1 MSATAVT
8 AAVVESEGAP
18 FALEH
23 VELGDLQADEVR
35 VRIVASGICHT
46 DLLIRDGSFPTPMP
60 VVLGHEGAGVV
71 EEVGTAVTRV
81 KVGDHVASTYASCGG
96 CGMCAKGQP
105 FHCTE
110 FFERNFL
117 ATRSDGTTALS
128 RGGVPLHSHFFG
140 QSSFATAAVIPERSV
155 VAIPDDVPFEVVA
168 PFGCGVQTGA
178 GGVINVLR
186 PLPNSSIAIFG
197 AGGVGLSAVMAAV
210 ICGCSPIISVDVRPG
225 RLALARELGAT
236 HVVDAAQADP
246 VEAIGALVPGGVEAS
261 LETSGVAGV
270 LRQAVDVLGPD
281 ATCGLIGAPPLGT
294 EEQLDVNGLLS
305 VGRGVKGIVEGHSVP
320 QVFIPKLIDLWRAG
334 RLPIDRLVRAYDFD
348 QINQAADDA
357 LAGEVV
363 KPVLRMG

>member
-1 MSATAVT
+1 MSASAIT
-8 AAVVESEGAP
+8 AAVVESGGAP
-18 FALEH
+18 FALENL
-23 VELGDLQADEVR
+23 ELGALQSDEVR
-35 VRIVASGICHT
+35 VRIMASGICHT

-71 EEVGTAVTRV
+71 EEVGAAVTRV

-96 CGMCAKGQP
+96 CRMCAKGHP

-117 ATRSDGTTALS
+117 ATRLDGSTAIS
-128 RGGVPLHSHFFG
+128 RGGTPVHSHFFG
-140 QSSFATAAVIPERSV
+140 QSSFATAAIIPERSV

-178 GGVINVLR
+178 GGVMNVLR

-210 ICGCSPIISVDVRPG
+210 ICGCSPIVSVDVRPG

-236 HVVDAAQADP
+236 HVVDAGKADP
-246 VEAIGALVPGGVEAS
+246 VEAINALVPGGVEAS
-261 LETSGVAGV
+261 LETSGVPGV
-270 LRQAVDVLGPD
+270 LRQSVDVLGPD
-281 ATCGLIGAPPLGT
+281 GTCGLIGAPPLGT
-294 EEQLDVNGLLS
+294 EEPLDVNAVLS
-305 VGRGVKGIVEGHSVP
+305 LGRGIKAIVEGHSVP
-320 QVFIPKLIDLWRAG
+320 QVFIPTLIELWRAG